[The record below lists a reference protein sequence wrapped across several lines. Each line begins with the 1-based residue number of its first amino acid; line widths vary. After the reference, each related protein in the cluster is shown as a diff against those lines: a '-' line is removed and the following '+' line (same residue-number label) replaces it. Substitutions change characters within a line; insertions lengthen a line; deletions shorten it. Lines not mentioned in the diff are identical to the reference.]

1 MTEDLDEIDDEQEAA
16 DNEWFANAV
25 IIPLR
30 RSIVRSL
37 LAGNDTQCFTTE
49 QYKAAYEKET
59 QRISKTSL
67 PVMWDAI
74 PGGAARHLQSTGL
87 VEEVETGIWRAKHDQ
102 LARVPPVQP

>member
-1 MTEDLDEIDDEQEAA
+1 MEDIDEIDEEQEAA
-16 DNEWFANAV
+16 DNEWFGRTV

-49 QYKAAYEKET
+49 QYMRAYEKET
-59 QRISKTSL
+59 NRICKTSL

-74 PGGAARHLQSTGL
+74 PGGAAMHLQSTGL
-87 VEEVETGIWRAKHDQ
+87 VEEVEAGIWRAKQ
-102 LARVPPVQP
+102 